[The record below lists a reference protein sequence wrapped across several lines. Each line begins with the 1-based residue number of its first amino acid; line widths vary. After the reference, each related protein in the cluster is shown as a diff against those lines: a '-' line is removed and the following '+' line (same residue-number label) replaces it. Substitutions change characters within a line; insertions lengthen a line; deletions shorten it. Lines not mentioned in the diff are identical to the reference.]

1 MIPNPMMGGMNPM
14 QLLAQFKQNPMQF
27 FAQRKLNVPQNLM
40 NDPQAII
47 NHLMQTGQVNQ
58 QQVNQAYQ
66 ALQRF
71 GGK

>member
-1 MIPNPMMGGMNPM
+1 MNPLQMM
-14 QLLAQFKQNPMQF
+14 QMVSQFKQNPMQMLT
-27 FAQRKLNVPQNLM
+27 QMKLNVPQNIM

>member
-47 NHLMQTGQVNQ
+47 NHLMQTGQISQGQMNA
-58 QQVNQAYQ
+58 AYQ
-66 ALQRF
+66 ALNQFRR
-71 GGK
+71 

>member
-1 MIPNPMMGGMNPM
+1 MMPNPMMGGMNPM

-27 FAQRKLNVPQNLM
+27 FAQMKLNVPQNLM

-47 NHLMQTGQVNQ
+47 NHLMQTGQVSQ

-66 ALQRF
+66 ALQKF
-71 GGK
+71 KP

>member
-58 QQVNQAYQ
+58 SQVNAAYR
-66 ALQRF
+66 ALQQF

>member
-1 MIPNPMMGGMNPM
+1 MNPLQMM
-14 QLLAQFKQNPMQF
+14 QMVSQFKQNPMQMLT
-27 FAQRKLNVPQNLM
+27 QMKLNVPQNLM